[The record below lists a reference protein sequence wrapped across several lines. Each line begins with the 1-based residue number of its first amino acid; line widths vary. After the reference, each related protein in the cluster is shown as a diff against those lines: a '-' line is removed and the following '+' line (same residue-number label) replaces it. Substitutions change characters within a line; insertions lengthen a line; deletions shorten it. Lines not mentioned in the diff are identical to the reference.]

1 MAAPAKQI
9 PLDQLVEATW
19 NANRVRPG
27 LLAKIRRSLTE
38 FGIVENLVARPH
50 PGQAGR
56 FEVISGNHRLR
67 LLHELGFEAAPVVL
81 VELDDARARLLA
93 QTLNRTR
100 GADDPQAYARL
111 LEEVLAELDVAQVT
125 AFLPESEAT
134 IDAVLREFG
143 AGDSSEEAL
152 PGLPA
157 EPRSKPGEIY
167 QLGPHRLACGD
178 ATDPE
183 LVAELLAGET
193 AQLLATDPPYGIQ
206 LDHGWRDGVRQPAG
220 SARAGELLND
230 DRADWREAYMFANA
244 PVAYVW
250 HSALHA
256 HVCRE
261 GLRAAG
267 FELRQQIVWEKQV
280 HALGRGHYQWAHET
294 CWYAVRKGC
303 SASWQGGRKQT
314 TVWPAASPIMPFGDR
329 AGEDAVTAHP
339 TQKPLEL
346 FTRPILNHTASGAL
360 VYDPF
365 AGSGTCLIA
374 AEQTGRR
381 CVTVELDPAWCDV
394 IRDRYERLQTRAGA

>member
-1 MAAPAKQI
+1 MNVQEL
-9 PLDQLVEATW
+9 PLEVLVEADW
-19 NANRVRPG
+19 NANRVPRS

-50 PGQAGR
+50 PQRPGL

-67 LLHELGFEAAPVVL
+67 LLRELGVETVPVVL
-81 VELDDARARLLA
+81 LELDDARARLLA

-100 GADDPQAYARL
+100 GSDDPHAYARL

-125 AFLPESEAT
+125 GLLPESEAT

-143 AGDSSEEAL
+143 GGAESEEAL

-178 ATDPE
+178 ATDPH

-193 AQLLATDPPYGIQ
+193 PRLTATDPPYGIR
-206 LDHGWRDGVRQPAG
+206 LDHGWRDGVRQPPG

-230 DRADWREAYMFANA
+230 DRADWAEAYMLAMA

-261 GLRAAG
+261 GLLAAG
-267 FELRQQIVWEKQV
+267 FEIRAQIIWEKQV
-280 HALGRGHYQWAHET
+280 HALGRGHYQWAHEC
-294 CWYAVRKGC
+294 CWYAVRTGC

-314 TVWPAASPIMPFGDR
+314 TVWQAASPIMPFGDR

-346 FTRPILNHTASGAL
+346 FRRPILNHTQQLEL
-360 VYDPF
+360 VFDPF

-381 CVTVELDPAWCDV
+381 CVSVELDPAWCDV